1 MKVSIIETISLTTL
15 FAKKTKFHL
24 AETVKTSRRSLSA
37 GVRIL
42 GATATAAA
50 SPGFKGHC
58 CCLELQVARPCGPR
72 CFTKVVC
79 KTCCFVLLGQ
89 AVKSGPSPEALRG
102 RGNEKKK
109 VAFIVWNWDTIHL
122 LYYFLQIKWSPKV
135 FKILSSNFW
144 DCKGRV
150 HVVQVSKL
158 LSHPN
163 SLRLG
168 ENSVHSSSHESH
180 KRRSDGFE
188 KMQKKSE
195 KFRPN
200 CDSISPV
207 HRRNLGV
214 CSWLTSWVPN
224 MMSRLLL
231 RYHESCCSSW
241 SCICFSSS
249 VGVAVLT
256 VTVKFLGLGGGRGG
270 GPLTVKYQLRLRG
283 GGGGVSCFY
292 SFGEPLRTWTYAMLT
307 CIVYHVILL
316 YSWTS
321 QTYVHDNVWLKT

>member
-1 MKVSIIETISLTTL
+1 M
-15 FAKKTKFHL
+15 
-24 AETVKTSRRSLSA
+24 
-37 GVRIL
+37 
-42 GATATAAA
+42 
-50 SPGFKGHC
+50 
-58 CCLELQVARPCGPR
+58 
-72 CFTKVVC
+72 
-79 KTCCFVLLGQ
+79 
-89 AVKSGPSPEALRG
+89 KSGPSPEALRG

-214 CSWLTSWVPN
+214 CSWLTPWVPN
-224 MMSRLLL
+224 IMSRLILRFYVLVCRGLFLRFTFRCKTAASTWLL
-231 RYHESCCSSW
+231 WMRNSCASK
-241 SCICFSSS
+241 
-249 VGVAVLT
+249 VRT
-256 VTVKFLGLGGGRGG
+256 VSMGSAQAKWG
-270 GPLTVKYQLRLRG
+270 
-283 GGGGVSCFY
+283 
-292 SFGEPLRTWTYAMLT
+292 
-307 CIVYHVILL
+307 
-316 YSWTS
+316 
-321 QTYVHDNVWLKT
+321 